1 MGAYLEARGRQVEV
15 LFGFLRGDQLALV
28 ACGLFLEGSTLDSD
42 PDGVVR
48 CRLAGSPA
56 ALVRVSKTWSFDVV
70 TFALGWPRLH
80 AELLELAGP
89 ETASA
94 LLATAPFLRPL
105 EDMTPL
111 ILEHSVRAENLFV
124 LGNGARVRGREDLDT
139 PSTLSFSFSF
149 EGGALGLEYSEESY
163 LRERD
168 RESGTGSASGISVSW
183 KGAPLALSRPEVAPW
198 HDDEVAELAVLGS
211 MRVGTHPEDVVA
223 LYASVCDEAFDAL
236 EASLAVATVLNLRG
250 VAQRKTGA
258 IDDSVRTL
266 EKAHS
271 MARSLDPQL
280 EQQVA
285 YNLGYALLQ
294 TTMKTR
300 ALVGAVDGNELAI
313 ADYSVDEEHRV
324 RWTRCLELFERASLL
339 DPNDVDATSQV
350 RHVEKLLAVLDGNV
364 ELGKSAALAKPS
376 RGKARPSLAEPP
388 APSDNGK
395 NLWIPM
401 GIVVLVVM
409 ATFVLHSRSADR
421 PRAQEPVARTTVAP
435 SAHVPSAR
443 ERSEVARRAA
453 LASVVGEGLPDAGSS
468 PCTLTVEPPK
478 PVPRGEV
485 LAPHFGRAPGTGELY
500 GTDYFDATIRHYTD
514 LFAPELDVRPALKGS
529 VGPVSG
535 AGESPYG
542 RLTVSGYASTLLV
555 SAWHDPVVVAGGTQ
569 LTPGRVSA
577 RLLVWRY
584 EDSRF
589 VCASEVEATNT
600 AQLVVVRSADLAAP
614 ADDPLNRARLDL
626 VEQAYRSAIPRLRAL
641 PAEDAGTLGG
651 TGRGDAGR

>member
-28 ACGLFLEGSTLDSD
+28 ASGLFLEGSTLDSD
-42 PDGVVR
+42 PDGAVR

-56 ALVRVSKTWSFDVV
+56 ALVRVSETWSFDVV

-80 AELLELAGP
+80 SELLELAGP

-94 LLATAPFLRPL
+94 LLATAPILRPL

-111 ILEHSVRAENLFV
+111 ILEHSVRAENLFA
-124 LGNGARVRGREDLDT
+124 LGHGARVRGREDLDT
-139 PSTLSFSFSF
+139 PLTLSFSFSF
-149 EGGALGLEYSEESY
+149 EGGELGLEYSEESY

-168 RESGTGSASGISVSW
+168 RESGPGSPRGISVSW
-183 KGAPLALSRPEVAPW
+183 KGAPLALSRPEAIPW

-258 IDDSVRTL
+258 LDDSVRTL
-266 EKAHS
+266 EKCYA

-285 YNLGYALLQ
+285 YNLGYAVLQ

-300 ALVGAVDGNELAI
+300 ALVGAADGNELAI
-313 ADYSVDEEHRV
+313 ADYSVDEDHRV
-324 RWTRCLELFERASLL
+324 RWTRCLELFERAALL
-339 DPNDVDATSQV
+339 DPNDVNATDQV
-350 RHVEKLLAVLDGNV
+350 QHVEKLLAVLDGNV
-364 ELGKSAALAKPS
+364 ESGTSAALPSRARAKPS
-376 RGKARPSLAEPP
+376 RAEPP
-388 APSDNGK
+388 APRRKVKDR
-395 NLWIPM
+395 WIPI
-401 GIVVLVVM
+401 GIGVLVVV
-409 ATFVLHSRSADR
+409 AVLQSRRGDS
-421 PRAQEPVARTTVAP
+421 PRVQEPMTRAPEAP

-453 LASVVGEGLPDAGSS
+453 LASVGSEALLDAGSS
-468 PCTLTVEPPK
+468 PCTLTVELPK

-485 LAPHFGRAPGTGELY
+485 LAPHFGRAIGTGELY

-514 LFAPELDVRPALKGS
+514 LFAPELDVRPAHKGA
-529 VGPVSG
+529 VGPLSG
-535 AGESPYG
+535 VGERPYG
-542 RLTVSGYASTLLV
+542 SLSVSGYASTLLV
-555 SAWHDPVVVAGGTQ
+555 SAWHDPVVLAGGTQ

-577 RLLVWRY
+577 RLLVWSY

-600 AQLVVVRSADLAAP
+600 AQLVVVRSPDLAAP
-614 ADDPLNRARLDL
+614 ADDPLNRARLAL
-626 VEQAYRSAIPRLRAL
+626 VEQAYRGAIPRLRAL
-641 PAEDAGTLGG
+641 PALPAENAGTLGG
-651 TGRGDAGR
+651 PGRNDGER